1 MKLIKKFS
9 LVTLL
14 VFSILIVGSLTSCN
28 KTDQDDELAF
38 DNADGVNGGKMYD
51 KAWASETNFVSPSD
65 PNVSMDDISGFSD
78 FYRCKACHGWDQLGD
93 KASYI
98 DRGPKTTR
106 PSVASGNLHSFVKSS
121 TIREIFDA
129 IEGDNGRDVDAS
141 LTSDGTNG
149 SGDAHPNFGSIL
161 TDDQIWDIVK
171 FLKDRAFDVTKLYD
185 IVTEGVYPT
194 GSRSFTNVGKDGDAA
209 AGTTFFADNC
219 AVCHGANGRDN
230 NGVVIGINEDIGK
243 SIGEF
248 ARKKPYELQHKAVYG
263 NLGSSMASTS
273 ATEAATQADIK
284 NMLKALSDPVAFPDL

>member
-1 MKLIKKFS
+1 MCRNTT
-9 LVTLL
+9 LV
-14 VFSILIVGSLTSCN
+14 ILSVIILTVLGGLSSCN
-28 KTDQDDELAF
+28 KTNQDDELAF
-38 DNADGVNGGKMYD
+38 ENADGVNGGKMYD
-51 KAWASETNFVSPSD
+51 KAWASETDFVSPSD
-65 PNVSMDDISGFSD
+65 ANVNMDDISGYSD

-98 DRGPKTTR
+98 DRGPKTSR
-106 PSVASGNLHSFVKSS
+106 PSVASGNLHAFISSS
-121 TIREIFDA
+121 TIREIYDA
-129 IEGDNGRDVDAS
+129 IEGSSGREVDAN

-149 SGDAHPNFGSIL
+149 NGDTHPNYGSIL

-194 GSRSFTNVGKDGDAA
+194 GSRTFTNVGKDGDAT

-219 AVCHGANGRDN
+219 AICHGANGRDN
-230 NGVVIGINEDIGK
+230 NGVIISINQDIGK

-263 NLGSSMASTS
+263 NLGSSMMSTS
-273 ATEAATQADIK
+273 ATEAASMTDIK